1 MKYHLKWISAL
12 LALLVLLAAGAL
24 AETGADGE
32 SAAYATILQ
41 AEALPGE
48 SAPAEP
54 ASTPEAVGD
63 APEVPGAETAVPGV
77 RVEFHIYYGE
87 ETGASLTEY
96 SGGTYP
102 IVLENLAPG
111 SAVEAPAL
119 PGSLIV
125 NGAEY
130 APSDSVW
137 KSSGAGSLSDVR
149 QDMSF
154 SAVYLRVRREA
165 NYTVR
170 HRWLGDPDAEIYED
184 AHGTAVVGEILRWDA
199 PAEVPGYAFL
209 RAGEPELIVS
219 ADESRNEIVL
229 YYSRELKLTSQSAEK
244 IYDGTE
250 LSCNEVLLT
259 GKLAGTDVLCVLLD
273 GGVTDVGTAENSF
286 SQVAILRDG
295 QDVTS
300 NGEYAVTLEEGALTV
315 LPAPLEIT
323 AGSDYKRRDGTPL
336 TCGQWALSAG
346 RLAEGHSVASIQ
358 VTGSQT
364 ELGESPNTPSDAV
377 IVDEDGADVTAN
389 YAISYC
395 SGTLGV
401 TERLPLI
408 VIANSA
414 AKDYDGAPLSDGGF
428 TCNGL
433 LEGDELHAQVRGSI
447 TRAGSAENTIESV
460 TITRDGRDVTE
471 EYDVA
476 LRSGTLSVRPIEIEI
491 TAASRTREYD
501 GTALVCDDWALT
513 HGSLLEGHA
522 LRSVR
527 VSGSRTEVGW
537 EANLPGGAVIVD
549 EDGADVTANYD
560 IRYVSGRLRVT
571 DVLDDTQVPLG
582 GDLYR

>member
-24 AETGADGE
+24 AEADGE
-32 SAAYATILQ
+32 GAAYAAILQ
-41 AEALPGE
+41 ADALPGE
-48 SAPAEP
+48 TETAEP
-54 ASTPEAVGD
+54 APTAD
-63 APEVPGAETAVPGV
+63 APEVPGAEAVVPGI

-87 ETGASLTEY
+87 ADGASLTEY
-96 SGGTYP
+96 SGGAYP
-102 IVLENLAPG
+102 IVLEDVAPG
-111 SAVEAPAL
+111 SAIDAPAL

-165 NYTVR
+165 GYTVR
-170 HRWLGDPDAEIYED
+170 HCWLGDPGVEICED
-184 AHGTAVVGEILRWDA
+184 ATGTATVGEVLRWDA

-209 RAGEPELIVS
+209 RAGEPELVVS

-259 GKLAGTDVLCVLLD
+259 GKLAGTDELHVLLD

-295 QDVTS
+295 QDVTR
-300 NGEYAVTLEEGALTV
+300 NGEYAVTLEAGALTV

-336 TCGQWALSAG
+336 TCSQWALSG
-346 RLAEGHSVASIQ
+346 GSLAEGHSVASIQ

-364 ELGESPNTPSDAV
+364 ELGTSPNTPSDVV
-377 IVDEDGADVTAN
+377 IVDESGADVTAN

-447 TRAGSAENTIESV
+447 TRAGSVENAIEDV
-460 TITRDGRDVTE
+460 TITRDGRDVTK

-476 LRSGTLSVRPIEIEI
+476 LRSGTLSVRPIGIEI

-501 GTALVCDDWALT
+501 GTALTCDDWALT

-522 LRSVR
+522 LRSVT

-537 EANLPGGAVIVD
+537 AENLPGGALIVD

-560 IRYVSGRLRVT
+560 IRYVGGRLRVT